1 MLDSM
6 RIFISKIITATLLM
20 ITASSAAWVDSM
32 GDLQSSHIVRQSYM
46 QGLLLGQTYGLYNL
60 ADLRSKEKVHK
71 FYEQRGYRTFWFNG
85 SNEPDLSV
93 VDMLNAIKRAS
104 KEGLDTARY
113 HLAEIDALFDEVQD
127 GTFDTQREYNLATIT
142 LDVMLTDAFVTLAHD
157 LYEGLID
164 YNRFQS
170 TLKRLA
176 EARDIKYVWDT
187 PFKRVDYIALLK
199 EVKSSG
205 NIEKRLY
212 DLVTKNPLY
221 LNLLDAYERYKV
233 IVSDGGF
240 VQIPNVALKLGSKGS
255 AVKRLA
261 ERLFQSG
268 DLDFFDEDYT
278 VFDETLEE
286 ALKNFQKR
294 MGIHATGIL
303 YKATR
308 NALNVPAHKR
318 LEMIKINLEHARW
331 EKKPMDCNCVFVNIP
346 AFTMY
351 FLEGDA
357 IAFQMPV
364 VVGRKT
370 NPTPIFQAYMSY
382 VVLNP
387 TWSVPQSI
395 VKKEMLKRLQDD
407 PDYLHA
413 RHFKAYDG
421 WSKNRKEID
430 PFDIDWYQYDEESD
444 LPFNFV
450 KDPGKGN
457 PLGKVKFMFPN
468 KYAVYMHDTNEKR
481 LFKRRV
487 RAYSH
492 GCIRLQ
498 NPQKML
504 RFVAENFLNKPYSDI
519 RQLLKK
525 GDSTSLSLS
534 EKIPV
539 YVRYYTSWVNE
550 DGVNFRSDIYGYDK
564 IMSKLMH

>member
-1 MLDSM
+1 M
-6 RIFISKIITATLLM
+6 RKTISQIIAIVFLTV
-20 ITASSAAWVDSM
+20 TASPAAWVDSM
-32 GDLQSSHIVRQSYM
+32 GDIQSSHIVRQSYM
-46 QGLLLGQTYGLYNL
+46 QGLLLGQTYGIYNL
-60 ADLRSKEKVHK
+60 SDLHSKKLVRK
-71 FYEQRGYRTFWFNG
+71 FYEQRDYRTFWFNG
-85 SNEPDLSV
+85 LNEPDLSV
-93 VDMLNAIKRAS
+93 VDMLHAIKKAPG
-104 KEGLDTARY
+104 EGLDTSRY

-127 GTFDTQREYNLATIT
+127 GTFYTKKEYNLATIT
-142 LDVMLTDAFVTLAHD
+142 LDLMLTDAFLTLAHD

-164 YNRFQS
+164 YDAFQAK
-170 TLKRLA
+170 LKRLA

-187 PFKRVDYIALLK
+187 PFPKVDYLALLK
-199 EVKSSG
+199 RVKSNG
-205 NIEKRLY
+205 EIEKTLY
-212 DLVTKNPLY
+212 SLVTKNPLY
-221 LNLLDAYERYKV
+221 LNLLDAYERYRV

-255 AVKRLA
+255 AVKILA
-261 ERLFQSG
+261 QRLFQSD
-268 DLDFFDEDYT
+268 DLDFYDEDYT
-278 VFDETLEE
+278 VFDKTLED
-286 ALKNFQKR
+286 ALKKFQKR
-294 MGIHATGIL
+294 MGIHQTGIL

-318 LEMIKINLEHARW
+318 LEKIKINLERARW
-331 EKKPMDCNCVFVNIP
+331 EKDPMDCNCVFVNIP
-346 AFTMY
+346 AFMMY

-370 NPTPIFQAYMSY
+370 NPTPIFKANMSY

-395 VKKEMLKRLQDD
+395 VKKEMLKRLQED
-407 PDYLHA
+407 PDYLNT
-413 RHFKAYDG
+413 RHFKAYNG

-430 PFDIDWYQYDEESD
+430 PFDIDWYQYDENSD
-444 LPFNFV
+444 LPFSFV

-481 LFKRRV
+481 LFKSRV

-504 RFVAENFLNKPYSDI
+504 WFVAENFLEKPYSDVKA
-519 RQLLKK
+519 LLKK

-539 YVRYYTSWVNE
+539 YIRYYTSWVNE
-550 DGVNFRSDIYGYDK
+550 DGVNFRRDIYGYDK